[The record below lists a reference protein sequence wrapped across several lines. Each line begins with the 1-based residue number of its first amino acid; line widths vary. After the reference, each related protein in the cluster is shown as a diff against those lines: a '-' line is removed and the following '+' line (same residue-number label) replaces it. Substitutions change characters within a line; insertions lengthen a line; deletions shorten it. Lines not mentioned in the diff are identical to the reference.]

1 MSTALHFDPIRL
13 PPHCVELRKE
23 VRAFLRQEIA
33 AGTFDPH
40 GNESGD
46 MFNRAFSKKVGA
58 KGWIGITWPK
68 QYGGQERSFLER
80 YVITEEFSAHN
91 APVRLHFTADRQSGP
106 VLIKYASEALKSDI
120 LPRITRG
127 ECCFGIGMSEPNS
140 GSDLFAASTKAT
152 KTDGGY
158 LVNGTKVW
166 TSNAHHAHYMIGL
179 FRTSASTKENR
190 RHGLTQ
196 FVVDMKTPFRVT
208 IERNKGRLG
217 GVPESVIRNMAL
229 QNCLFDAMRNIVI
242 VDIDGTVADCT
253 HRQHFVQNVQKKDWK
268 GFFSQLYLDT
278 PRKDVYEDA
287 CEVAREND
295 AEIVFVS
302 ARPEDYR
309 EETEAWLKKNKMDYI
324 ALVMRRK
331 GDSRPDTDVKRDIY
345 NRYLKQYDV
354 VKVFD
359 DRPAVIRMWEAEGL
373 DVEDVGNGE
382 EF

>member
-1 MSTALHFDPIRL
+1 MDAKLTYNMALKMMRGLPASGKSTRAKEIMEGGNWYRVNRDLLRTMLHFDKFTGRNEEVTINLQKLVVASMLSEGKNVIVDDTNLGQSHEDQWRL
-13 PPHCVELRKE
+13 MAEMYNT
-23 VRAFLRQEIA
+23 
-33 AGTFDPH
+33 TF
-40 GNESGD
+40 E
-46 MFNRAFSKKVGA
+46 
-58 KGWIGITWPK
+58 
-68 QYGGQERSFLER
+68 
-80 YVITEEFSAHN
+80 
-91 APVRLHFTADRQSGP
+91 
-106 VLIKYASEALKSDI
+106 
-120 LPRITRG
+120 
-127 ECCFGIGMSEPNS
+127 
-140 GSDLFAASTKAT
+140 
-152 KTDGGY
+152 
-158 LVNGTKVW
+158 
-166 TSNAHHAHYMIGL
+166 
-179 FRTSASTKENR
+179 
-190 RHGLTQ
+190 
-196 FVVDMKTPFRVT
+196 VVDMKTPFRVS

-229 QNCLFDAMRNIVI
+229 QYGLFEAMRNIVI

-268 GFFSQLYLDT
+268 GFFSQLHLDT
-278 PRKDVYEDA
+278 PRKEVYEDA

-309 EETEAWLKKNKMDYI
+309 EGTERWLRDNKMDYI